1 MHTARGHEKVES
13 FELKT
18 RNQIPHPATEAVF
31 QLVNFPEDQN
41 LSFQF

>member
-1 MHTARGHEKVES
+1 MKRSKALS
-13 FELKT
+13 KT
-18 RNQIPHPATEAVF
+18 RNQIPHPAAEAVF